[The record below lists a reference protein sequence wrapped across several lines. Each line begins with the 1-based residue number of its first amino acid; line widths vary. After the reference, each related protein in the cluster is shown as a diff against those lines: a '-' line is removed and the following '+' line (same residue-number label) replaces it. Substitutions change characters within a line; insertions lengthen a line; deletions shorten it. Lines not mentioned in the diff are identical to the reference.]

1 MATHNLD
8 VKELPTESTVSK
20 EVLYGLWLQ
29 MATMRRMEVMAD
41 QLYKK
46 RDIRGFC
53 HLGDGQEGVAA
64 GMEAGMTR
72 DDCLIAAYRIHNQA
86 LARGDTTR
94 NIFAEM
100 MGRRTGSSM
109 GKGGSMHFYNRK
121 SNYYGGNGIVG
132 AQVPVGTGIAF
143 AQKYKGE
150 KHFTIAMY
158 GDGAANQGQ
167 ISEAANMA
175 GLWKLPMI
183 YFCENNTYG
192 MGTS

>member
-20 EVLYGLWLQ
+20 EELYGLWLQ

-72 DDCLIAAYRIHNQA
+72 DDCLIAAYRIHN
-86 LARGDTTR
+86 
-94 NIFAEM
+94 
-100 MGRRTGSSM
+100 
-109 GKGGSMHFYNRK
+109 
-121 SNYYGGNGIVG
+121 
-132 AQVPVGTGIAF
+132 
-143 AQKYKGE
+143 
-150 KHFTIAMY
+150 
-158 GDGAANQGQ
+158 
-167 ISEAANMA
+167 
-175 GLWKLPMI
+175 
-183 YFCENNTYG
+183 
-192 MGTS
+192 